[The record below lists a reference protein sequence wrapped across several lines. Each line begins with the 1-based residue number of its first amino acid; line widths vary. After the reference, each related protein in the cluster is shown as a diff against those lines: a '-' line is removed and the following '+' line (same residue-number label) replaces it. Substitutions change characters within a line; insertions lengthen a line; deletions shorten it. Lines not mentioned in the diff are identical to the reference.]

1 MATFFAALRRP
12 AWGRRPRQSPGG
24 QGRRVSPRQ
33 TIFKVVGSRPDGR
46 VRVSPRGRV
55 PFCVDKKEPKNHLGA
70 QIGLASGPR
79 ASLARRIC
87 PLRTP
92 ERATGASVGVRRRL
106 SGGQRTTARA
116 VPSTASGLV
125 LTGSGQTCAPRG
137 RLPGHSPEKGCA
149 EQVKGQSAL
158 RWPFALAFFVRTP
171 QSSPTTWPGGPL
183 GT

>member
-55 PFCVDKKEPKNHLGA
+55 PFCVDKKEPKSHLGA
-70 QIGLASGPR
+70 QIGLASGQR
-79 ASLARRIC
+79 APLARRIC

-92 ERATGASVGVRRRL
+92 GKGTKASVEVRRQLSGGNVRRRGRFL
-106 SGGQRTTARA
+106 RRPPALCR
-116 VPSTASGLV
+116 
-125 LTGSGQTCAPRG
+125 CAFGNLPHPMG
-137 RLPGHSPEKGCA
+137 RLPGYKNGNQTRLTGLNLTRLAGFRPN
-149 EQVKGQSAL
+149 VL
-158 RWPFALAFFVRTP
+158 R
-171 QSSPTTWPGGPL
+171 
-183 GT
+183 

>member
-70 QIGLASGPR
+70 QIGLASGQR
-79 ASLARRIC
+79 APLARRIC

-92 ERATGASVGVRRRL
+92 VFTGARVEVPEQLSGVLTLTVRRFHRRPPPGAGML
-106 SGGQRTTARA
+106 SVALCTQ
-116 VPSTASGLV
+116 
-125 LTGSGQTCAPRG
+125 RG
-137 RLPGHSPEKGCA
+137 RLMRCWA
-149 EQVKGQSAL
+149 ELTARFGGRRKRPKSYTRSGDHRGQAGSSAL
-158 RWPFALAFFVRTP
+158 VQASGSGMRE
-171 QSSPTTWPGGPL
+171 
-183 GT
+183 